1 MFSRKAN
8 YAIRAAVFLAREYGR
23 APVKVERIAVSE
35 KIPRKFLEAIMLDLK
50 LAGVCRSTRGKQGGY
65 VLAESPAKIT
75 LAQILQAI
83 GSPIA
88 VLSCADPKTSGTCTD
103 CAFEGSCPVRLVSEE
118 LQASVRKV
126 IEHKTLAALMHES
139 DRLNVRELDFVI

>member
-8 YAIRAAVFLAREYGR
+8 YAIRAAVFLAREHGR
-23 APVKVERIAVSE
+23 QPVKVERIAIHE

-65 VLAESPAKIT
+65 ALAEPPARIT

-88 VLSCADPKTSGTCTD
+88 VLSCADPKKAAVCTD
-103 CAFEGSCPVRLVSEE
+103 CAFEGSCPVRLMSEE

-126 IEHKTLAALMHES
+126 IEQKTLAALMHES
-139 DRLNVRELDFVI
+139 DLLSTKEVDFVI